1 VAEQR
6 ISFFSS
12 LRFKMA
18 LTLALFGAVLI
29 IAVMIFLESSLRQTL
44 IRESIE
50 KGLGIARGVAFNVE
64 DPLLTGDDLY
74 LFSAI
79 KNAQKSPGIRY
90 ARIVDTHDRIRAAD
104 DVTSVETTF
113 ALPAGA
119 VLVEQTPSYQV
130 RRFQQGNETLL
141 DLKVPI
147 LTIANTP
154 VQLGTI
160 HLGLSETVITGKI
173 RAMHNNLVLLVLST
187 LAISV
192 LVAHFLAGFS
202 VRPFNILVRG
212 VRAIGAGDLDQHIE
226 LNRRDEF
233 LVLAN
238 AFNDMAANLREKEF
252 IKRTFERYVSK
263 ELAQQLL
270 ERRNEIKLGGDEVI
284 VTILFA
290 DIRRFTTLAEDLPP
304 AQVVELLNTFF
315 SRMIRVVS
323 AHGGIVDKLMGDSVM
338 ALFGVPFPAEDDAVR
353 AVRCGLAMQQE
364 VERFN
369 TEREGQAL
377 PPLKMG
383 IGINTGTVI
392 AGNIG
397 SADRMEYTV
406 IGDNVNIAA
415 RLQGIAKPGQVL
427 ISDATWQQVRTL
439 ATATRL
445 EPMALKG
452 KSKHVDVYRI
462 DSLSEI

>member
-1 VAEQR
+1 VAEPK
-6 ISFFSS
+6 IGFFSS

-18 LTLALFGAVLI
+18 LLLALFGAVLI
-29 IAVMIFLESSLRQTL
+29 IAVMLFLESSLRQTL
-44 IRESIE
+44 TRESIE

-79 KNAQKSPGIRY
+79 KNAQKTPGIRY
-90 ARIVDTHDRIRAAD
+90 ARIVDIHEHIRAAD
-104 DVTSVETTF
+104 DVASVGAAFT
-113 ALPAGA
+113 LPAA
-119 VLVEQTPSYQV
+119 ATPIEQTSSYQV
-130 RRFQQGNETLL
+130 RRFRQGGETLL
-141 DLKVPI
+141 DLEVPI
-147 LTIANTP
+147 MTVADMP
-154 VQLGTI
+154 VRLGTI
-160 HLGLSETVITGKI
+160 HLGLSESVIARQIG
-173 RAMHNNLVLLVLST
+173 AMRNNLALLALAT
-187 LAISV
+187 LAAGV
-192 LVAHFLAGFS
+192 LAAHILAGFS

-226 LNRRDEF
+226 LKRRDEF
-233 LVLAN
+233 SVLAG
-238 AFNDMAANLREKEF
+238 AFNDMAVNLREKEF

-270 ERRNEIKLGGDEVI
+270 ERRSEIKLGGDEVV

-304 AQVVELLNTFF
+304 AQVVELLNAFF

-323 AHGGIVDKLMGDSVM
+323 THGGIVDKLMGDSVM
-338 ALFGVPFPAEDDAVR
+338 ALFGVPFPAEDDGVR

-364 VERFN
+364 VDLFN
-369 TEREGQAL
+369 TERTGQAL
-377 PPLKMG
+377 PPLQMG

-406 IGDNVNIAA
+406 IGDNVNVAA
-415 RLQGIAKPGQVL
+415 RLQGIARPGQVL
-427 ISDATWQQVRTL
+427 VSDATWQQVRAL
-439 ATATRL
+439 VAAERM
-445 EPMALKG
+445 EPIALKG